1 MKWLFKILS
10 TLGIF
15 IFISCE
21 KEITIDLPA
30 QPSQYVVEGW
40 IEQDQP
46 ATVIITKSA
55 PYFDPIDSITLF
67 NSIVQNATVVVSDGF
82 ASETLVLSMNPS
94 YFPYIMYMGNTLKG
108 VVGRTYTLNISV
120 DGNTLTSYTT
130 IPAPRYLDSVWFKQA
145 GNNDSLGYIFGK
157 GSDNEAAQ
165 DYYRL
170 FTKRIHRDKG
180 FVPMLGS
187 VWEDKYFNGQTFTFQ
202 IYRGQASYIV
212 SETPED
218 RKEFGKFRL
227 GDTVIV
233 KLSLLDYNHYLF
245 WKSYEGELF
254 SGGNPFSNPA
264 SIKSNIDGGLGVWGG
279 YGSSYD
285 TIVCHL

>member
-1 MKWLFKILS
+1 MKLILQ
-10 TLGIF
+10 IF
-15 IFISCE
+15 GLLSILIFSSCE
-21 KEITIDLPA
+21 KEITIDLPE

-55 PYFDPIDSITLF
+55 PYFAPIDSVTLF
-67 NSIVQNATVVVSDGF
+67 NSIVQNATVVVSDGLS
-82 ASETLVLSMNPS
+82 SETLTLSINPA
-94 YFPYIMYMGNTLKG
+94 YFPYIMYMGSTLKG
-108 VVGRTYTLNISV
+108 VVGRTYTLNITV
-120 DGNTLTSYTT
+120 DGNTLSGTTT
-130 IPAPRYLDSVWFKQA
+130 IPPPRYLDSVWFKLA
-145 GNNDSLGYIFGK
+145 GNSDSLGYIFGK
-157 GSDNEAAQ
+157 GTDDNASQ
-165 DYYRL
+165 DFYRL
-170 FTKRIHRDKG
+170 FTKRKNKDKG

-212 SETPED
+212 SDTPEE

-254 SGGNPFSNPA
+254 SGSNPFSNPA
-264 SIKSNIDGGLGVWGG
+264 SIKSNIQGGLGVWGG

-285 TIVCHL
+285 TLVCHL

>member
-1 MKWLFKILS
+1 MRKSLII
-10 TLGIF
+10 LGIF
-15 IFISCE
+15 SLFIIISCE
-21 KEITIDLPA
+21 KEISIDLPK

-55 PYFDPIDSITLF
+55 PYFDPIDSTTLF

-82 ASETLVLSMNPS
+82 SSETLVLGINQA
-94 YFPYIMYMGNTLKG
+94 YFPYIMYMGTTLKG

-120 DGNTLTSYTT
+120 DGNTLSAFTT

-145 GNNDSLGYIFGK
+145 GSNDSLGYIFGK
-157 GSDNEAAQ
+157 GTDDNASQ

-170 FTKRIHRDKG
+170 FTKRIHKDKG
-180 FVPMLGS
+180 YVPMLGS

-202 IYRGQASYIV
+202 VYRGQASYLEK
-212 SETPED
+212 ETPES
-218 RKEFGKFRL
+218 RKEFGKFRI
-227 GDTVIV
+227 GDTTVV
-233 KLSLLDYNHYLF
+233 KLTLIDYAHYLF

-254 SGGNPFSNPA
+254 AGGNPFSNPA
-264 SIKSNIDGGLGVWGG
+264 SIKSNITGGLGVWGG
-279 YGSSYD
+279 YGASYD
-285 TIVCHL
+285 TIICRL